1 MLKYIEV
8 VKSWFGMPMMEL
20 KVETGSQARVKDW
33 QTCDG
38 QQLSILI
45 QETLLQSIVL
55 LGITRI
61 PPSHILKTMGMESHP
76 SQYQITYDAMHATSH
91 PSSVTKNDT
100 STLQPQL
107 ASQFN
112 ISKEVMSLENLTAD
126 PKDFF
131 CLPHGLLNSIE
142 IQIYEMDGSSVFQC
156 KKPP

>member
-1 MLKYIEV
+1 
-8 VKSWFGMPMMEL
+8 
-20 KVETGSQARVKDW
+20 
-33 QTCDG
+33 
-38 QQLSILI
+38 
-45 QETLLQSIVL
+45 
-55 LGITRI
+55 
-61 PPSHILKTMGMESHP
+61 MGMESHP